1 MDYMQS
7 KLFLNSDNSVV
18 DLKLKSSDNYYN
30 TLRKK
35 VDSGYTPIIIPSDLM
50 ITILKKY
57 FSAKKARIVKIE
69 LLEEDTNYTEQLDE
83 LIESLLDSRDNFVY
97 LTDELSF
104 LSEKSNVEIKKIRFK
119 FREKEL
125 VDISLSVNGM
135 LSYRNNS
142 TTIDI
147 IDNIKDDVFEYLS

>member
-1 MDYMQS
+1 MDYIQS

-18 DLKLKSSDNYYN
+18 DLKVKSSDNYYD

-35 VDSGYTPIIIPSDLM
+35 VDSGYTPIIIPSDFM
-50 ITILKKY
+50 VTILKKF
-57 FSAKKARIVKIE
+57 FSTRKARIVKIE
-69 LLEEDTNYTEQLDE
+69 LLEEDTIYTEKLDK
-83 LIESLLDSRDNFVY
+83 LIESLIDSRDNFVY
-97 LTDELSF
+97 LIDELAF

-135 LSYRNNS
+135 LSYTKNS
-142 TTIDI
+142 NTIDI